1 MFNAYNLGQL
11 KNSDI
16 SGALYTLR
24 IQYKYTQ
31 SQCEDGAK
39 DVRVL

>member
-1 MFNAYNLGQL
+1 MNP
-11 KNSDI
+11 DI

-31 SQCEDGAK
+31 TQFEDGAR
-39 DVRVL
+39 DVMFH